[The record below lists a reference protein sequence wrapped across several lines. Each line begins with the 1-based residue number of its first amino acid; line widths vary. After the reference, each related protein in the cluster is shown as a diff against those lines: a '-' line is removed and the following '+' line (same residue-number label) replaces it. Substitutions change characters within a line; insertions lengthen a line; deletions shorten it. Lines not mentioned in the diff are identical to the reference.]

1 MHLSKSN
8 LKCVIAGC
16 LAILVTAF
24 VGVLHP
30 MWAAEPTFPTVV
42 SDPNPLQILG
52 PAGEQFR
59 FIKTG
64 ETTCGKYVIAE
75 AIIPAGTGP
84 MPHIHIKTNEWFY
97 TPDGGITLEMG
108 EREYKSIQEI
118 PGKTAPKDILRLQ
131 ETQPGDIHYGAKG
144 IMHGFMNQ
152 TSQSKRLTF
161 VWAPDLG
168 VTDYFR
174 AVGQPLPDY
183 DNPPPINPKNKELF
197 VSQAPKY
204 GINQSSSF
212 FQYVEN
218 VIPPNYAFP
227 HGSHNQELQAL
238 IANKSCPAKR

>member
-1 MHLSKSN
+1 MHLMVLNRKQLIVKFIALLVSLYIGISAPVWADVSPMPR
-8 LKCVIAGC
+8 VI
-16 LAILVTAF
+16 
-24 VGVLHP
+24 P
-30 MWAAEPTFPTVV
+30 
-42 SDPNPLQILG
+42 DQNPLQILG

-64 ETTCGKYVIAE
+64 KTTCGKYAMAE

-84 MPHIHIKTNEWFY
+84 MPHIHIKTDEWFY
-97 TPDGGITLEMG
+97 TPDGGITLEVG
-108 EREYKSIQEI
+108 ESRYKSIREI
-118 PGKTAPKDILRLQ
+118 PGKSAPKDILRLQ
-131 ETQPGDIHYGAKG
+131 QTESGDIHYGPRG
-144 IMHGFMNQ
+144 FMHGFMNQ
-152 TSQSKRLTF
+152 TSQVKRITF

-183 DNPPPINPKNKELF
+183 DNPPPINPRNKELF

-218 VIPPNYAFP
+218 VMPANYAFP
-227 HGSHNQELQAL
+227 QEKHMQELMTLLTDQRCSR
-238 IANKSCPAKR
+238 K